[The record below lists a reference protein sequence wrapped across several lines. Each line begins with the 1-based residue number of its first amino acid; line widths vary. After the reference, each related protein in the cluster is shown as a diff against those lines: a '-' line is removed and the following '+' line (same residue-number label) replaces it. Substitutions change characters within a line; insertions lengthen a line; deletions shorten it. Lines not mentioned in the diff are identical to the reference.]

1 MWAGKN
7 KSETDEHRERR
18 NFVREIKIG
27 GYYRHF
33 KDGLYQVTAI
43 AVHSET
49 EEQMVVYQA
58 QYGEEKTWVRPYE
71 MFAGE
76 VDHKKYPEVKQK
88 YRFEEV
94 EEPTEVNPMLV
105 RFLDLETYR
114 DKLELF
120 QSWAGYEDEN
130 LFESIAASLDIGLA
144 AGSTQDKYRQILNCL
159 KTMEHFETD
168 RFR

>member
-1 MWAGKN
+1 M
-7 KSETDEHRERR
+7 
-18 NFVREIKIG
+18 REIKIG
-27 GYYRHF
+27 AYYRHF

-43 AVHSET
+43 ATHSET
-49 EEQMVVYQA
+49 GEQMVVYQE
-58 QYGEEKTWVRPYE
+58 QYGEEKIWVRPYE
-71 MFAGE
+71 MFASE
-76 VDHKKYPEVKQK
+76 VDHKKYPDAAQK

-94 EEPTEVNPMLV
+94 EEPTEVNPMLL
-105 RFLDLETYR
+105 RFLDTEPFR

-120 QSWAGYEDEN
+120 QSGAGYEDDN

-144 AGSTQDKYRQILNCL
+144 AGSAQDKYRQILNCL

>member
-1 MWAGKN
+1 M
-7 KSETDEHRERR
+7 RE
-18 NFVREIKIG
+18 VKVG

-43 AVHSET
+43 GVHSET
-49 EEQMVVYQA
+49 GEKMVVYQE
-58 QYGEEKTWVRPYE
+58 QYGDEQIWVRPYE
-71 MFAGE
+71 MFVSE
-76 VDHKKYPEVKQK
+76 VDRKKYPDVSQR

-94 EEPTEVNPMLV
+94 EQPTEINPMLV
-105 RFLDLETYR
+105 RFLDAETYR

-120 QSWAGYEDEN
+120 QAWAGYEDDN

-144 AGSTQDKYRQILNCL
+144 AGSAADKYRQILNCL